1 VRVEGEY
8 NDNFFRT
15 PDHPKADY
23 RETLTPGISVR
34 LLSGRDEANLA
45 YSPSLVHSTVAQ
57 EDILLFHLF
66 DANGTLGLTDRLTLK
81 ATEHFRRTDEPAFVD
96 PLSLR
101 RDRRIVTTEVF
112 DTSLGYEHVTWS
124 LAPRYNLTLLEYDTA
139 TTATAPTT
147 AAAAQERNE
156 IHVLGLDGTV
166 HVLERNVVAAG
177 YEYTLARFRV
187 ARDFTGHLGR
197 LSVSREVSPQM
208 TASATASLAHRDPD
222 GAPPYN
228 IYRGDVGIRR
238 ELQPRYLLEARVGY
252 FNTDAISG
260 SDGSGV
266 EYTLRG
272 TYVGRWV
279 TLVGTSS
286 RSLVETF
293 TDTVNAGV
301 IRQQLTA
308 LEARFE
314 PAAALTVTLRGAYT
328 DSTFLQA
335 AALAIATGTTTSK
348 TRQDTTLEGGVEIA
362 YKLSRTLTL
371 TARYARASLDS
382 NVHAFSY
389 ANNRVGLALT
399 ATFE

>member
-1 VRVEGEY
+1 M
-8 NDNFFRT
+8 
-15 PDHPKADY
+15 
-23 RETLTPGISVR
+23 
-34 LLSGRDEANLA
+34 SG
-45 YSPSLVHSTVAQ
+45 S
-57 EDILLFHLF
+57 
-66 DANGTLGLTDRLTLK
+66 
-81 ATEHFRRTDEPAFVD
+81 
-96 PLSLR
+96 
-101 RDRRIVTTEVF
+101 
-112 DTSLGYEHVTWS
+112 
-124 LAPRYNLTLLEYDTA
+124 
-139 TTATAPTT
+139 TTAS
-147 AAAAQERNE
+147 
-156 IHVLGLDGTV
+156 
-166 HVLERNVVAAG
+166 VV
-177 YEYTLARFRV
+177 
-187 ARDFTGHLGR
+187 
-197 LSVSREVSPQM
+197 
-208 TASATASLAHRDPD
+208 HRDPD
-222 GAPPYN
+222 GAAPYN

-272 TYVGRWV
+272 TFIGRWV

-286 RSLVETF
+286 RSLLETF
-293 TDTVNAGV
+293 AETVNAGV
-301 IRQQLTA
+301 VRQQFTA

-314 PAAALTVTLRGAYT
+314 PAAALTVTLRGAHT
-328 DSTFLQA
+328 QSTFLQA

-382 NVHAFSY
+382 NVHAFDY